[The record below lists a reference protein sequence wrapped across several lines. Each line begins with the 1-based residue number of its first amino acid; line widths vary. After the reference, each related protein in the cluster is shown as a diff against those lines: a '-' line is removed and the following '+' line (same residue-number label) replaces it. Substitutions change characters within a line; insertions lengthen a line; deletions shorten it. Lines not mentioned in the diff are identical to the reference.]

1 MFKSL
6 LETDHTVGAKLASLV
21 SCGKGVEQKSV
32 ACPHTIHLAAGL
44 VPNLDEETIQLPF
57 DIMNDHHE
65 SCFGVF
71 WLQISAWDLVHMPTV
86 FKHLEYWDNAG
97 SEDQDDPDCTADQ
110 LQLVIR

>member
-71 WLQISAWDLVHMPTV
+71 GCRSVGFGTQATV
-86 FKHLEYWDNAG
+86 FKHLDWDNAG
-97 SEDQDDPDCTADQ
+97 SEDQGDPDCTADQ

>member
-44 VPNLDEETIQLPF
+44 VPNLDEETIQLTF
-57 DIMNDHHE
+57 EIMNDHHE
-65 SCFGVF
+65 SCFAVF
-71 WLQISAWDLVHMPTV
+71 GCRSVGFGTQATV
-86 FKHLEYWDNAG
+86 F
-97 SEDQDDPDCTADQ
+97 SEDQGDPDCTADQ